1 MRDKRRTVEWV
12 ELGRLG
18 APYGI
23 KGWIHVESHTEPRAR
38 LLEYPVWNLRL
49 ANGERLSRHLT
60 QGRAH
65 GQGLVASLEGVADRD
80 AAAALTGAVVE
91 IERAALP
98 EPAAR
103 EYYRADL
110 VGFAVTN
117 LEGTRLGRVSHFV
130 DAPSGAVMVTKESDG
145 REHWVLAQPR
155 HLKKVDLE
163 AGTIVVDWPAE
174 LE

>member
-1 MRDKRRTVEWV
+1 VQWV

-23 KGWIHVESHTEPRAR
+23 KGWIHVESHTDPRTR
-38 LLEYPVWNLRL
+38 LLEYRVWNLRL
-49 ANGERLSRHLT
+49 ANGERFTRHLT

-65 GQGLVASLEGVADRD
+65 GEGLVASLEGVADRD
-80 AAAALTGAVVE
+80 GAAALTGAVVE

-98 EPAAR
+98 QPAPR

-117 LEGTRLGRVSHFV
+117 LAGASLGRVSHFV
-130 DAPSGAVMVTKESDG
+130 DAPRGAVMVTREPEG

-155 HLKKVDLE
+155 HLKKVDLD